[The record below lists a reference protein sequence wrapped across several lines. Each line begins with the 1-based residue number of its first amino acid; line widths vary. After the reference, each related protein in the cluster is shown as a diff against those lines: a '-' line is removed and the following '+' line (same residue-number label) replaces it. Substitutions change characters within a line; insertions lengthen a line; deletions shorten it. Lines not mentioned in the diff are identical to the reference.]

1 MLARLKTLTL
11 RCALCVGA
19 VVVALA
25 PAPAHAQ
32 FGMQMGMGA
41 AQGEMITRRGVET
54 YAKILGLDKDQ
65 REVALTLLEGV
76 QTEYKAAQKTME
88 EGFKVVQD
96 KVADTQDF
104 SLYQKEMPKI
114 GKEFGDKSKALEKS
128 FFDDLKASC
137 NDGQLAKWPK
147 LERFHRRETGL
158 RFAFVSGAA
167 IDLIQITERT
177 RATPAATLEPVLD
190 QYELDM
196 DKSLVAFKKME
207 QEAQDD
213 MLKGEG
219 NMFDMSRVETV
230 LKRFYDVSKDMR
242 ELNRDYARKLS
253 QTMDDASKSRF
264 DEEFKKRS
272 FPRVYK
278 QAHVV
283 KMMDAALG
291 FPDLDKNQKEQITSL
306 KSGYAHDV
314 VGMNEKWAKAVEDR
328 EDKAGGTILAMMKS
342 MQMMQGG
349 GGGDLNKDVNEA
361 RTARKELDAK
371 TKDRLTALLTEDQK
385 AKLPEAP
392 REDNNPWADMM
403 PQADDQESGN

>member
-1 MLARLKTLTL
+1 
-11 RCALCVGA
+11 
-19 VVVALA
+19 LA

-41 AQGEMITRRGVET
+41 AQGEMVTKRGVES
-54 YAKILGLDKDQ
+54 YVKILGLDKDQ

-76 QTEYKAAQKTME
+76 HTEYEAAQKKME
-88 EGFKVVQD
+88 DGFKTVQD
-96 KVADTQDF
+96 KVADTGDF
-104 SLYQKEMPKI
+104 SLYRTEMPKI

-137 NDGQLAKWPK
+137 NDAQLAKWPK

-167 IDLIQITERT
+167 IDLIQLTERT
-177 RATPAATLEPVLD
+177 RATPAAALEPLLD

-196 DKSLVAFKKME
+196 DKNLVALKKME
-207 QEAQDD
+207 QEAQDE
-213 MLKGEG
+213 MTKGDA
-219 NMFDMSRVETV
+219 NPFDMGRVENM
-230 LKRFYDVSKDMR
+230 LKRFYDVSKEMR

-253 QTMDDASKSRF
+253 QLMDDASKARF

-272 FPRVYK
+272 FPRVYR

-283 KMMDAALG
+283 KMMEAALG
-291 FPDLDKNQKEQITSL
+291 FPDLDKNQKEQISSL
-306 KSGYAHDV
+306 KSTYTHDI
-314 VGMNEKWAKAVEDR
+314 VGMNEKWAKAVEAR

-349 GGGDLNKDVNEA
+349 ESDLNKDVNEA

-371 TKDRLTALLTEDQK
+371 TKDRLTALLTEDQR

-392 REDNNPWADMM
+392 REDNNPWADFM
-403 PQADDQESGN
+403 PQADEEGNS